1 MRIYKTPG
9 VYVEEISTLPPSVA
23 EVSTAIPAF
32 FGYTEKGPPIGQ
44 VSSLLE
50 FTTAFG
56 GGKPAGFI
64 ASTATD
70 PATGLPAVTAID
82 PAAPRSPAP
91 DRLLFYAISHYFANG
106 GGSCYILSL
115 GSYSQVVAKADFLAA
130 LDRLALED
138 EPTLIVLTDAVLLSS
153 ADYFEV
159 AQTALAQCARLQ
171 DRFTIFDV
179 PGGDVAAFRNGIG
192 TGDLSYGAAYHP
204 YLRTSLN
211 FVYDETAIQVRIT
224 DAQPAPTVREAAFPQ
239 GPNGLIVS
247 FTGADTATPKLQIVA
262 ADPAQDP
269 AFAITGTR
277 PTLAITNAGGK
288 TAKQILDR
296 WTAFKSN
303 NPPQGFDMRVAGD
316 GSALVPPTAAGDGAD
331 LVKVGGGTPAPKT
344 MAELRLTDTLRYNQ
358 VKTAMTLQRVTL
370 PPSAAIGGAYARVDR
385 DRGVWKAPANVSIAA
400 VIGADK
406 KMTDADQEGLNVDP
420 TAGKSINAI
429 RDFTGKGTLVW
440 GARTLA
446 GNDNEWRY
454 VPVRRLFITIEENTR
469 KASAFAVFEPNDAT
483 TWLKVRG
490 MIESYLYSLW
500 ERGALAGST
509 PEAAYYVHV
518 GLGKTMTAQDILEG
532 RLIVEI
538 GVAAVRP
545 AEFIV
550 LRFMHKMQQA

>member
-1 MRIYKTPG
+1 MARWERMRIYKSPG
-9 VYVEEISTLPPSVA
+9 VCVEEISTLPPSVA

-32 FGYTEKGPPIGQ
+32 FGYTEKGPPSGQ

-50 FTTAFG
+50 FTTGLG

-115 GSYSQVVAKADFLAA
+115 GSYSQAVAKADFLAA
-130 LDRLALED
+130 LDRRALED

-159 AQTALAQCARLQ
+159 AQPALAQCARLQ

-179 PGGDVAAFRNGIG
+179 PGGDVAAFSNGIG
-192 TGDLSYGAAYHP
+192 TANLSYGAAYHP
-204 YLRTSLN
+204 FLRTSLN
-211 FVYDETAIQVRIT
+211 FVYDETAIQVKIT

-247 FTGADTATPKLQIVA
+247 FTGADTASPKLQIVA

-269 AFAITGTR
+269 AFAITGAR

-303 NPPQGFDMRVAGD
+303 NPPQGFDMRVAGERCPP
-316 GSALVPPTAAGDGAD
+316 LPPTPPGDARRFGP
-331 LVKVGGGTPAPKT
+331 GGG
-344 MAELRLTDTLRYNQ
+344 
-358 VKTAMTLQRVTL
+358 VT
-370 PPSAAIGGAYARVDR
+370 SAAA
-385 DRGVWKAPANVSIAA
+385 
-400 VIGADK
+400 
-406 KMTDADQEGLNVDP
+406 T
-420 TAGKSINAI
+420 
-429 RDFTGKGTLVW
+429 
-440 GARTLA
+440 
-446 GNDNEWRY
+446 NDE
-454 VPVRRLFITIEENTR
+454 
-469 KASAFAVFEPNDAT
+469 
-483 TWLKVRG
+483 
-490 MIESYLYSLW
+490 
-500 ERGALAGST
+500 
-509 PEAAYYVHV
+509 
-518 GLGKTMTAQDILEG
+518 
-532 RLIVEI
+532 
-538 GVAAVRP
+538 
-545 AEFIV
+545 
-550 LRFMHKMQQA
+550 